1 MLKLKHFLIL
11 LSLSVVLLSVMYIPT
26 MFNAKSSEFDM
37 KQSMKMDSVAVSD
50 CTKVSYHVMDDST
63 VPNPAPP
70 MLTKG
75 IEDEGNMVGA
85 TKKSEE
91 FVSSPVEKSTEPFDY
106 KEFITWILGAMNG
119 FFGMILLVK
128 KVFFKE
134 K

>member
-1 MLKLKHFLIL
+1 
-11 LSLSVVLLSVMYIPT
+11 
-26 MFNAKSSEFDM
+26 MFNAKSSNFEM
-37 KQSMKMDSVAVSD
+37 SQSMKMDSVAVSD

-63 VPNPAPP
+63 MVAKAEP
-70 MLTKG
+70 MITKG
-75 IEDEGNMVGA
+75 LMEEDNRVGSA
-85 TKKSEE
+85 TKQIEQLASKPIET
-91 FVSSPVEKSTEPFDY
+91 VGEPFDY